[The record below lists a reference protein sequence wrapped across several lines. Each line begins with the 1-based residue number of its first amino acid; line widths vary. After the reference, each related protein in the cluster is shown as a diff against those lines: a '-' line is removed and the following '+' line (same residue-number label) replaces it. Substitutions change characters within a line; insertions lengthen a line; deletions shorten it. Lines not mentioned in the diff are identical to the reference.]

1 MPSNQ
6 RQIIEQAKFAYSA
19 LGKAFEEQ
27 GKKQVK
33 ALEVLDL
40 AENQKI
46 KSIEGLFSREMK
58 NSEFKNEKDEIKN
71 WENKIKRNNLKYET
85 NKYIFG
91 FQQLETI
98 KPFGDSIYTDKINID
113 GAEIDQ
119 NNLLENFVNFNKK
132 CKPRSKEDRVKKM
145 KKWNSFD
152 SVNARYEGQELI
164 LNAFRSGI
172 FPKIETRG
180 KGLKILTPKQRLRR
194 LPVALAQ
201 VKAGN
206 TSLYQE
212 ITEKVYNNIINS
224 IKL

>member
-6 RQIIEQAKFAYSA
+6 RQIIEQANFAYSA
-19 LGKAFEEQ
+19 LGKAFKEQ

-71 WENKIKRNNLKYET
+71 WKNKIKRNNLNYET

-91 FQQLETI
+91 FQQFETI
-98 KPFGDSIYTDKINID
+98 KSFGDSIYTDKINID

-119 NNLLENFVNFNKK
+119 NNLLENFVNFNKNV
-132 CKPRSKEDRVKKM
+132 SQDQKKTEL
-145 KKWNSFD
+145 KK
-152 SVNARYEGQELI
+152 
-164 LNAFRSGI
+164 
-172 FPKIETRG
+172 
-180 KGLKILTPKQRLRR
+180 
-194 LPVALAQ
+194 
-201 VKAGN
+201 
-206 TSLYQE
+206 
-212 ITEKVYNNIINS
+212 
-224 IKL
+224 

>member
-6 RQIIEQAKFAYSA
+6 RQIIEQANFAYSA

-71 WENKIKRNNLKYET
+71 WKNKIKRNNLNYET

-91 FQQLETI
+91 FQQFETI
-98 KPFGDSIYTDKINID
+98 KSFGDGIYTDKINID

-119 NNLLENFVNFNKK
+119 NNLLENFVNFNKNV
-132 CKPRSKEDRVKKM
+132 SQDQKKTEL
-145 KKWNSFD
+145 KK
-152 SVNARYEGQELI
+152 
-164 LNAFRSGI
+164 
-172 FPKIETRG
+172 
-180 KGLKILTPKQRLRR
+180 
-194 LPVALAQ
+194 
-201 VKAGN
+201 
-206 TSLYQE
+206 
-212 ITEKVYNNIINS
+212 
-224 IKL
+224 

>member
-58 NSEFKNEKDEIKN
+58 NSEFKNEIKN

-91 FQQLETI
+91 FQQFETI

-145 KKWNSFD
+145 KK
-152 SVNARYEGQELI
+152 
-164 LNAFRSGI
+164 
-172 FPKIETRG
+172 
-180 KGLKILTPKQRLRR
+180 
-194 LPVALAQ
+194 
-201 VKAGN
+201 
-206 TSLYQE
+206 
-212 ITEKVYNNIINS
+212 
-224 IKL
+224 

>member
-6 RQIIEQAKFAYSA
+6 RQIIEQANFAYSA

-33 ALEVLDL
+33 ALDVLYL

-71 WENKIKRNNLKYET
+71 WKNKIKRNNLNYET

-91 FQQLETI
+91 FQQFETI
-98 KPFGDSIYTDKINID
+98 KSFGDSIYTDKINID

-119 NNLLENFVNFNKK
+119 NNLLENFVNFNKNV
-132 CKPRSKEDRVKKM
+132 SQDQKKTEL
-145 KKWNSFD
+145 KK
-152 SVNARYEGQELI
+152 
-164 LNAFRSGI
+164 
-172 FPKIETRG
+172 
-180 KGLKILTPKQRLRR
+180 
-194 LPVALAQ
+194 
-201 VKAGN
+201 
-206 TSLYQE
+206 
-212 ITEKVYNNIINS
+212 
-224 IKL
+224 

>member
-6 RQIIEQAKFAYSA
+6 RQIIEQANFAYSA

-71 WENKIKRNNLKYET
+71 WKNKIKRNDLNYET

-91 FQQLETI
+91 FQQFETI
-98 KPFGDSIYTDKINID
+98 KSFGDSIYTDKINID

-119 NNLLENFVNFNKK
+119 NNLLENFVNFNKNV
-132 CKPRSKEDRVKKM
+132 SQDQKKTEL
-145 KKWNSFD
+145 KK
-152 SVNARYEGQELI
+152 
-164 LNAFRSGI
+164 
-172 FPKIETRG
+172 
-180 KGLKILTPKQRLRR
+180 
-194 LPVALAQ
+194 
-201 VKAGN
+201 
-206 TSLYQE
+206 
-212 ITEKVYNNIINS
+212 
-224 IKL
+224 

>member
-6 RQIIEQAKFAYSA
+6 RQIIEQANFAYSA

-71 WENKIKRNNLKYET
+71 WKNKIKRNNLNYET

-91 FQQLETI
+91 FQQFETI
-98 KPFGDSIYTDKINID
+98 KSFGDSIYTDKINID

-119 NNLLENFVNFNKK
+119 NNLLENFVNFNKNV
-132 CKPRSKEDRVKKM
+132 SQDQKKTEL
-145 KKWNSFD
+145 KK
-152 SVNARYEGQELI
+152 
-164 LNAFRSGI
+164 
-172 FPKIETRG
+172 
-180 KGLKILTPKQRLRR
+180 
-194 LPVALAQ
+194 
-201 VKAGN
+201 
-206 TSLYQE
+206 
-212 ITEKVYNNIINS
+212 
-224 IKL
+224 

>member
-6 RQIIEQAKFAYSA
+6 RQIIEQANFAYSA

-71 WENKIKRNNLKYET
+71 WKNKIKRNNLNYET

-91 FQQLETI
+91 FQQSETI
-98 KPFGDSIYTDKINID
+98 KSFGDSIYTDKINID

-119 NNLLENFVNFNKK
+119 NNLLENFVNFNKNV
-132 CKPRSKEDRVKKM
+132 SQDQKKTEL
-145 KKWNSFD
+145 KK
-152 SVNARYEGQELI
+152 
-164 LNAFRSGI
+164 
-172 FPKIETRG
+172 
-180 KGLKILTPKQRLRR
+180 
-194 LPVALAQ
+194 
-201 VKAGN
+201 
-206 TSLYQE
+206 
-212 ITEKVYNNIINS
+212 
-224 IKL
+224 